1 MITPALPAWLLA
13 TLAFAFTSASFT
25 NCGSNLR
32 TNLHLTDLYADPP
45 RIVASEQ
52 PIQFRIGFTVPNN
65 THINYSMIEVIP
77 SLFSVPLPSRRMS
90 LDNFLKLPLYP
101 NEYQISYNTTFPHT
115 TWGRINVQIALY
127 NETGEELLCAD
138 WNVYAT
144 GTNKNETGW
153 FL

>member
-13 TLAFAFTSASFT
+13 TLALASASFT

-45 RIVASEQ
+45 NIVAAEQ
-52 PIQFRIGFTVPNN
+52 PVELRIGFVVPNN
-65 THINYSMIEVIP
+65 THINYSMIEVTP

-90 LDNFLKLPLYP
+90 LDTFLKLPLYP
-101 NEYQISYNTTFPHT
+101 NEYLISYNTTFPHA
-115 TWGRINVQIALY
+115 TWGRVGVQIALY

-138 WNVYAT
+138 WRVYAT
-144 GTNKNETGW
+144 GTDKNQTGW